1 MAELVKQVV
10 KVVDIETL
18 KHHPKNPRKGN
29 IESIRESIR
38 VNGFYGALV
47 VQKSTNYVLAGNHR
61 LKAAK
66 AEGITEVPVAFVDV
80 DDETAIKIVLA
91 DNRTNDVAE
100 YDDAALSELLAS
112 VSNQY
117 GLDGT
122 GFDEDFLEK
131 LITGINGAPTI
142 EDAFGSLC
150 GEESREIMQMTFTV
164 HDSQRSDIEQAL
176 EIALQTHSESDVN
189 KNKNGNALHRICEVF
204 LGR

>member
-10 KVVDIETL
+10 KVVDVETL

-100 YDDAALSELLAS
+100 YDDAALAELLAS

-122 GFDEDFLEK
+122 GFDEDFLAG
-131 LITGINGAPTI
+131 LIDELGGGGAGATEGEAP
-142 EDAFGSLC
+142 EAQLDKAEELRKKWGVEFGQLWEVGRHRILC
-150 GEESREIMQMTFTV
+150 G
-164 HDSQRSDIEQAL
+164 DSTKKE
-176 EIALQTHSESDVN
+176 DVE
-189 KNKNGNALHRICEVF
+189 RV
-204 LGR
+204 LGGGVSSAYGY